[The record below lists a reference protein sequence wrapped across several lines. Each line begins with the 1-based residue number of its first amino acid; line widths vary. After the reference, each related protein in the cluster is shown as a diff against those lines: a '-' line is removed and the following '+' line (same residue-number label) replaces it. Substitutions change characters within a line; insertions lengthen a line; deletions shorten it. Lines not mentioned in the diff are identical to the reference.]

1 MALRDYSSWPLDE
14 KPLLV
19 FWETTK
25 ACLLKCLHCRAEAIT
40 EPLPGELS
48 TEEALDLIDQV
59 ASFGAPPPVLV
70 FTGGDLLMRR
80 DIWTLLEYAVSRRLR
95 VAVAP
100 SVTPLLNDEAIG
112 RLARIGVHA
121 ASISID
127 SPYPSVHDS
136 IRGVR
141 GIWLDSVRAVKKL
154 REAGIRVQVNTVV
167 MKPTVEGLADMVK
180 LLRDLGVGAWEVFYL
195 IPVGR
200 AGRDLDL
207 SPLEWEDVS
216 NFLYEASKYGLR
228 VRTTEGPMFRR
239 VALLRRFLES
249 LGRDPD
255 KLLPLGGLYWR
266 LRRRLR
272 EVMGPPESDPDI
284 HIVPTRD
291 GRGIVFVSYDG
302 SVYPSGFLPY
312 TLGNVREKSL
322 PEIYR
327 SSPILRKL
335 RQGDYRGRCGKC
347 EFRDV
352 CGGSRARAFAYHGSP
367 LAEDPACPYKPGN
380 ALSLLTNLG
389 IKVSGV
395 RDLWKSWRAGG

>member
-1 MALRDYSSWPLDE
+1 MRVGGNTIASWPFDE

-48 TEEALDLIDQV
+48 TEEALGLIDQV
-59 ASFGAPPPVLV
+59 AGFGKPSPILV

-80 DIWTLLEYAVSRRLR
+80 DIWELLEYAVSRGLR

-100 SVTPLLNDEAIG
+100 SVTPLLNDDSVK
-112 RLARIGVHA
+112 RLARIGVQA

-136 IRGVR
+136 IRGVE
-141 GIWLDSVRAVKKL
+141 GVWAESLKAVRKL
-154 REAGIRVQVNTVV
+154 QAAGIRVQVNTVV
-167 MKPTVEGLADMVK
+167 MRKTVEGLADMVK
-180 LLRDLGVGAWEVFYL
+180 LLQDLGVDTWEVFYL

-200 AGRDLDL
+200 AGKSMDLE
-207 SPLEWEDVS
+207 PWEWEDVS

-228 VRTTEGPMFRR
+228 IRTTEGPMFRR
-239 VALLRRFLES
+239 VSIVRRILEGS
-249 LGRDPD
+249 GVEPEKVLS
-255 KLLPLGGLYWR
+255 LGGLYVKLKKR
-266 LRRRLR
+266 LQDLL
-272 EVMGPPESDPDI
+272 GPPQGEANV

-291 GRGIVFVSYDG
+291 GKGVVFVSYDG
-302 SVYPSGFLPY
+302 KVYPSGFLPY
-312 TLGNVREKSL
+312 PVGDVRRRSL
-322 PEIYR
+322 IEIYR
-327 SSPILRKL
+327 KAPLLLKL
-335 RQGDYRGRCGKC
+335 RRGEYYGRCGKC

-367 LAEDPACPYKPGN
+367 LAEDPACPYTPGE
-380 ALSLLTNLG
+380 ASRILTSLG
-389 IKVSGV
+389 IKAPMVDNLSKN
-395 RDLWKSWRAGG
+395 R